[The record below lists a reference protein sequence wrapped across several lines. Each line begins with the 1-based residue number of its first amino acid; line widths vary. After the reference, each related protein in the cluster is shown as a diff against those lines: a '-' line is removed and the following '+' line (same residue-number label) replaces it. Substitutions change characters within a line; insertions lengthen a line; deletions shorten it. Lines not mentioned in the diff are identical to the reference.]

1 MILFVTIDEAT
12 YIVRFILLTNLLLT
26 YAYQLIEEPQV
37 DVGFGPRGPTRPIP
51 LVTDTT
57 VESAHNF
64 QHRLI
69 KVPLKAHTSSRSL
82 IPWTLQY
89 RDLSEP
95 SPTWNTTYSFYEIE
109 FLPHDYQVMNY
120 FTSTMPGEKFV
131 ELLIVARW
139 NWSEEEG
146 KFVGWVFL
154 KGDKVVRVEK
164 GVAEEVDRY
173 VTEEERVKGLEKW
186 FGVKLTEEER
196 AGIKGWSSELK

>member
-1 MILFVTIDEAT
+1 
-12 YIVRFILLTNLLLT
+12 
-26 YAYQLIEEPQV
+26 
-37 DVGFGPRGPTRPIP
+37 
-51 LVTDTT
+51 
-57 VESAHNF
+57 
-64 QHRLI
+64 
-69 KVPLKAHTSSRSL
+69 
-82 IPWTLQY
+82 
-89 RDLSEP
+89 
-95 SPTWNTTYSFYEIE
+95 
-109 FLPHDYQVMNY
+109 
-120 FTSTMPGEKFV
+120 MPGEKFV